1 MSGPST
7 SGDARVH
14 TQPSNR
20 ANASL
25 AKGKSKAAD
34 DRRVVYKPVL
44 ENPHQ
49 IKWAPTPLNV
59 QNSLLACLADLL
71 PEVAEYHFDREN
83 KARRRKSSLR
93 AALHQAKVKGESSKT
108 SQAQA
113 SSSRKRRRDEDVAGD
128 PKRIKVAN
136 DETNEQTSSTLS
148 SNRRRASP
156 GIGVLGEP
164 TGSTGSASTGP
175 STAAINSEGT
185 ESSPQAPS
193 STNIP
198 IPPLLKHCVFGI
210 NEVTKRLESQIHPN
224 ALGTTTASVAS
235 SKPQLRFVIAC
246 RTDVDP
252 PMLIDHLPAL
262 VAACNSAI
270 PSNSEDKMFIK
281 LATLPMGGE
290 HTLAEMVG
298 LRRVAVMALDVET
311 PGLERLE
318 SLLSSITPLRASWLA
333 PPSNISQEPKEL
345 VPTHVKQLKT
355 SAPKDMKTHRQ
366 KRKREVGEAK
376 EATKAAGDD
385 GNRRKKRKVQPK
397 DKNEPDSTNEGDS

>member
-1 MSGPST
+1 MSGPSG
-7 SGDARVH
+7 SREARVH

-34 DRRVVYKPVL
+34 ERRVVYKPVL

-49 IKWAPTPLNV
+49 IKPQTPLNV
-59 QNSLLACLADLL
+59 QNSLLACIADLL
-71 PEVAEYHFDREN
+71 PEVAEYHFARET

-113 SSSRKRRRDEDVAGD
+113 SNSKKRRRDEDVADD
-128 PKRIKVAN
+128 PKRTKIAN
-136 DETNEQTSSTLS
+136 DEASEQTSGLLS
-148 SNRRRASP
+148 SSRRRASP
-156 GIGVLGEP
+156 GTSVLGE
-164 TGSTGSASTGP
+164 STHSTSAGAGLSATV
-175 STAAINSEGT
+175 NSEGA
-185 ESSPQAPS
+185 ESSPS
-193 STNIP
+193 STDIP

-210 NEVTKRLESQIHPN
+210 NEVTKRLESQTRPSV
-224 ALGTTTASVAS
+224 LGTTTASTTA

-252 PMLIDHLPAL
+252 PILLDHLPVL
-262 VAACNSAI
+262 VAACNSAV

-290 HTLAEMVG
+290 HTLAEVVG

-311 PGLERLE
+311 PGLGRLE
-318 SLLSSITPLRASWLA
+318 SLLSAIPPLRASWLA

-355 SAPKDMKTHRQ
+355 SAPKDMKAHRE

-376 EATKAAGDD
+376 EAAVAAGAD
-385 GNRRKKRKVQPK
+385 GNRRKKRKIQPQ
-397 DKNEPDSTNEGDS
+397 DKNKPDDTKDS